1 MVSRRKILSRSRDD
15 LNLDQTFT
23 QQEEEEDVWY
33 QKDKLYKEHI
43 QEVLDKWTQID
54 DEIWAK
60 VIVFERNRRVAKAY
74 ARAPVLTINGSDDGF
89 DGMRIGLCG
98 FDNPMRDQKTDEL
111 KRVIGQGVKIKMDD
125 AGNILVRRYA
135 KSNVFVKSTA
145 SNPNEET
152 SIGAEILKLPNQA
165 LESEK
170 IVKLFDMKKFQSNV
184 NRELR
189 RAYPDRRRLET
200 QCLSAV
206 AFVKSENDILECPI
220 WVLIVNVVAMDMLKS
235 KLPPVQRPIVDI
247 KNRPRIPIPD
257 EDPYSVA
264 GNGSNGSSGSS
275 GFGSGH
281 QQQQQQL
288 QQQHQQQQALG
299 KHLNNGNNGHV
310 AATREQLLLQ
320 TQQLA
325 HKRSEKPPK
334 LPPRDNVYAHDL
346 IPKPDYDDIDLETR
360 IKLSRGKSDKGKD
373 NKKYDD
379 PYYCGLRARVPNF
392 VKSSKSGAKDQRDGN
407 GNNIIMNGNGNSDGM
422 STLSQKKTSMIH
434 NHMAGM
440 HPHHIQQQQQQ
451 QLMAAAA
458 AAAHAVHH
466 QQPGHHQHQIWQ
478 TRSYESGIGI
488 YKQGG
493 YQPQLQQHQQQQHKT
508 HALQLQMQMQQ
519 QQQQQ
524 PQSLPTDL
532 TATTAITTKTQST
545 AKHHHNKA
553 RSNQQKQLQQQHQQQ
568 QQQQQQ
574 HLHSHLHPHST
585 AHGHA
590 HHRHQQHHQHHHCH
604 RLHHPPSHL
613 PNKGAP
619 NGGSYFP
626 PAQYYDDLEEVA
638 VRQGARRLSTRRT
651 LLTTETACN
660 CVSCYALAPLCG
672 EVPAPRPQRS
682 LSQQQLRRH
691 QRLSG
696 GLLDKHAGVAKWCS
710 ESDISVLE
718 QVQEDE
724 PIVHTDER
732 YDSYEYDDF
741 DMDFD
746 IDDTNNTNTNNT
758 NNGNGNS
765 YMRQLQR
772 LQRPRAVHSNEET
785 DVYVD
790 RAQLRQLTA
799 PALLAARNKSQS
811 TESFF
816 EQPNEEG
823 SLYMYGGRR
832 RIVAKA
838 PTALPVNI
846 YERVPNSMSSDI
858 GYKGGK
864 LQPNSKRSQYYN
876 SNNNKPQLP
885 APSWRGK
892 RQQAATLLQK
902 ADKKLYDNTTNSNG
916 NYNNKR
922 QLTNNSSQNSN
933 NSLSNNNN
941 SNAKRNNDD
950 VLKNKNNFNSKN
962 KIITTATAA
971 TKSLAIAT
979 SAATAAT
986 PTATAAALASS
997 ATSTAAPAVGNG
1009 SATTVTSAA
1018 TTNNAL
1024 PQLQAQT
1031 QRTGRTASRLD
1042 ISDMESIYG
1051 YLKPRKPRS
1060 LSLKKIQILDY

>member
-23 QQEEEEDVWY
+23 QQEEEEDIWF

-98 FDNPMRDQKTDEL
+98 FDNPMRDQKTDEM

-125 AGNILVRRYA
+125 AGNILIRRYA
-135 KSNVFVKSTA
+135 KSNVYVKSTA
-145 SNPNEET
+145 SSPNEET

-206 AFVKSENDILECPI
+206 AFVKSENDVLECPI

-264 GNGSNGSSGSS
+264 GNGSGGSSGSS

-281 QQQQQQL
+281 QAQLHPQQQQQL
-288 QQQHQQQQALG
+288 G
-299 KHLNNGNNGHV
+299 KHLNGNGGGHV

-334 LPPRDNVYAHDL
+334 LPPRDNIYSHDL

-392 VKSSKSGAKDQRDGN
+392 VKSGKPVAKDQRDGN
-407 GNNIIMNGNGNSDGM
+407 ANNIGNGGIT
-422 STLSQKKTSMIH
+422 TLSQKKTSMIH
-434 NHMAGM
+434 NHLGGM
-440 HPHHIQQQQQQ
+440 HPHHIQQQQ

-458 AAAHAVHH
+458 AAAHAAQHH
-466 QQPGHHQHQIWQ
+466 HAGHQREQQQHHQIWQ

-493 YQPQLQQHQQQQHKT
+493 PSSHKS
-508 HALQLQMQMQQ
+508 HALQMQMHQQMQLQHQHKNQQ
-519 QQQQQ
+519 QE
-524 PQSLPTDL
+524 PLSLPTDL
-532 TATTAITTKTQST
+532 TATTKTQST
-545 AKHHHNKA
+545 ANQA
-553 RSNQQKQLQQQHQQQ
+553 RSHHQPHPHLHPHAHPHHRHHRHTGHHCERHAHLQQQHSAP
-568 QQQQQQ
+568 QQ
-574 HLHSHLHPHST
+574 HVL
-585 AHGHA
+585 
-590 HHRHQQHHQHHHCH
+590 QQ
-604 RLHHPPSHL
+604 P
-613 PNKGAP
+613 
-619 NGGSYFP
+619 
-626 PAQYYDDLEEVA
+626 YYDNLESSVG
-638 VRQGARRLSTRRT
+638 RQVTRRPSTRRSAP
-651 LLTTETACN
+651 EESSSCN

-672 EVPAPRPQRS
+672 AVPPPRPQRS
-682 LSQQQLRRH
+682 LSQRQLRRH

-696 GLLDKHAGVAKWCS
+696 SQVEPELRPAVVKWCS
-710 ESDISVLE
+710 ESDVSVLE
-718 QVQEDE
+718 PELE
-724 PIVHTDER
+724 PTANER
-732 YDSYEYDDF
+732 YDDCYDYDDF
-741 DMDFD
+741 DMAFD
-746 IDDTNNTNTNNT
+746 LDDDLGLTQNI
-758 NNGNGNS
+758 
-765 YMRQLQR
+765 
-772 LQRPRAVHSNEET
+772 PRRKGTET
-785 DVYVD
+785 VDMYVD
-790 RAQLRQLTA
+790 RAHLRQLQT
-799 PALLAARNKSQS
+799 PAAVLRTKSQS

-823 SLYMYGGRR
+823 SLYMYGGRK
-832 RIVAKA
+832 RIAVKA
-838 PTALPVNI
+838 PSAANI
-846 YERVPNSMSSDI
+846 YDRVRGSIGSTERGRSAAGP
-858 GYKGGK
+858 
-864 LQPNSKRSQYYN
+864 KRGQCHR
-876 SNNNKPQLP
+876 KPQLP
-885 APSWRGK
+885 VPSWRGGK
-892 RQQAATLLQK
+892 RQEQAQN
-902 ADKKLYDNTTNSNG
+902 ADKRQRYDNATNTNSNNSNG
-916 NYNNKR
+916 NNNSSNMQHKR
-922 QLTNNSSQNSN
+922 QLTN
-933 NSLSNNNN
+933 
-941 SNAKRNNDD
+941 AKQDNDD
-950 VLKNKNNFNSKN
+950 MLKNKNYFNSKN
-962 KIITTATAA
+962 K
-971 TKSLAIAT
+971 SIA
-979 SAATAAT
+979 
-986 PTATAAALASS
+986 TATAAAAAAAAKAT
-997 ATSTAAPAVGNG
+997 ATSANTAATSGGGAGAGAGTGAGATGVAGGKPRGAGGPTMSPTLAASPA
-1009 SATTVTSAA
+1009 
-1018 TTNNAL
+1018 TNNASAASGM
-1024 PQLQAQT
+1024 PSAPPPT
-1031 QRTGRTASRLD
+1031 ASRTGRSASRLD

>member
-98 FDNPMRDQKTDEL
+98 FDNPMRDRKTDEL

-135 KSNVFVKSTA
+135 KSNVYVKSTA
-145 SNPNEET
+145 SSPNEET

-184 NRELR
+184 NRELQ

-200 QCLSAV
+200 QCLSTV
-206 AFVKSENDILECPI
+206 AFVKSENDVLECPI
-220 WVLIVNVVAMDMLKS
+220 WVLIVNVVAMDMLKT

-264 GNGSNGSSGSS
+264 GNGSGGSSGSS

-281 QQQQQQL
+281 QAQLHPQQQL
-288 QQQHQQQQALG
+288 G
-299 KHLNNGNNGHV
+299 KHMNGNGGGHV

-334 LPPRDNVYAHDL
+334 LPPRDNVYSHDL

-392 VKSSKSGAKDQRDGN
+392 VKSGKPASAKDQRDGN
-407 GNNIIMNGNGNSDGM
+407 GNTISNGGGGM

-434 NHMAGM
+434 NHLAGM
-440 HPHHIQQQQQQ
+440 HPHHIQQHQQQ

-458 AAAHAVHH
+458 AAHAAQHH
-466 QQPGHHQHQIWQ
+466 QQQQHHQIWQ

-493 YQPQLQQHQQQQHKT
+493 PSTTNAIQI
-508 HALQLQMQMQQ
+508 
-519 QQQQQ
+519 QQ

-532 TATTAITTKTQST
+532 TVTATATATGKTHST
-545 AKHHHNKA
+545 AHKA
-553 RSNQQKQLQQQHQQQ
+553 RSHLLKQQQAQQNQ
-568 QQQQQQ
+568 
-574 HLHSHLHPHST
+574 HLHPHPHPFPH
-585 AHGHA
+585 AHP
-590 HHRHQQHHQHHHCH
+590 HHRHHHQRHGHQCERHS
-604 RLHHPPSHL
+604 R
-613 PNKGAP
+613 
-619 NGGSYFP
+619 
-626 PAQYYDDLEEVA
+626 AQQSQQPYYDNLEDSVGHQ
-638 VRQGARRLSTRRT
+638 VSRRLSTRRPPPA
-651 LLTTETACN
+651 ENSSSCN

-672 EVPAPRPQRS
+672 AVPPPRPQRS

-696 GLLDKHAGVAKWCS
+696 SLVEPVELVERPAVVTKWCS
-710 ESDISVLE
+710 ESDVSVLE
-718 QVQEDE
+718 ME
-724 PIVHTDER
+724 PAANER
-732 YDSYEYDDF
+732 YDDCYEYDDF
-741 DMDFD
+741 DLDFD
-746 IDDTNNTNTNNT
+746 LDDDLGLTN
-758 NNGNGNS
+758 
-765 YMRQLQR
+765 Q
-772 LQRPRAVHSNEET
+772 PRRRRGTET
-785 DVYVD
+785 VDLYVD
-790 RAQLRQLTA
+790 RAQLRQLQT
-799 PALLAARNKSQS
+799 PAVLRHKSQS

-823 SLYMYGGRR
+823 SLYMYGGRK
-832 RIVAKA
+832 RIAVKA
-838 PTALPVNI
+838 PSAANI
-846 YERVPNSMSSDI
+846 YDRVRGSTDSDR
-858 GYKGGK
+858 GRGHRPRPSGK
-864 LQPNSKRSQYYN
+864 LNLGARMQSTKQQPLQPQPQPQ
-876 SNNNKPQLP
+876 PQLP
-885 APSWRGK
+885 APSWRGGK
-892 RQQAATLLQK
+892 RQEQAQN
-902 ADKKLYDNTTNSNG
+902 ADKRQRYDNATNISKQH
-916 NYNNKR
+916 KR
-922 QLTNNSSQNSN
+922 QLTN
-933 NSLSNNNN
+933 
-941 SNAKRNNDD
+941 ATKDNDD
-950 VLKNKNNFNSKN
+950 MLKSKNYFNSKN
-962 KIITTATAA
+962 KSI
-971 TKSLAIAT
+971 
-979 SAATAAT
+979 
-986 PTATAAALASS
+986 ATAAAKATAVAAAS
-997 ATSTAAPAVGNG
+997 AARGGKSRGEGAGGGGGGANPTM
-1009 SATTVTSAA
+1009 SPTLAA
-1018 TTNNAL
+1018 TTHVAGSPAGPNNAPVSGGL
-1024 PQLQAQT
+1024 PSPPPPPTAAAAAT
-1031 QRTGRTASRLD
+1031 RPGRSASRLD

>member
-125 AGNILVRRYA
+125 AGNILIRRYA
-135 KSNVFVKSTA
+135 KSNVYVKSTA
-145 SNPNEET
+145 SSPNEET

-200 QCLSAV
+200 QCLSSV
-206 AFVKSENDILECPI
+206 AFVKLENDVLECPI

-264 GNGSNGSSGSS
+264 GNGSGGSSGSS

-281 QQQQQQL
+281 QSQLHPQQQQQL
-288 QQQHQQQQALG
+288 G
-299 KHLNNGNNGHV
+299 KLLNNGSSGGHV

-334 LPPRDNVYAHDL
+334 LPPRDNVYSHDL

-392 VKSSKSGAKDQRDGN
+392 VKSGKSNNNKDQRDGN
-407 GNNIIMNGNGNSDGM
+407 GNSISNGGM

-434 NHMAGM
+434 NHLAGM
-440 HPHHIQQQQQQ
+440 HPHSHHIQQQQQ

-458 AAAHAVHH
+458 AAHAAHHHSGH
-466 QQPGHHQHQIWQ
+466 QQQHHQIWQ

-493 YQPQLQQHQQQQHKT
+493 LKT
-508 HALQLQMQMQQ
+508 HALQMQMQLQ
-519 QQQQQ
+519 HHQQQ

-532 TATTAITTKTQST
+532 TATATTENATATATASNQTQST
-545 AKHHHNKA
+545 ANKSRSHMQQQQTQQQHLHPHPHPHSYSHAHPHHRHHQHQHHHHQHQ
-553 RSNQQKQLQQQHQQQ
+553 RSHQCERHSRLQQQQLQHQQQ
-568 QQQQQQ
+568 QQQ
-574 HLHSHLHPHST
+574 
-585 AHGHA
+585 
-590 HHRHQQHHQHHHCH
+590 HQQSQ
-604 RLHHPPSHL
+604 P
-613 PNKGAP
+613 
-619 NGGSYFP
+619 F
-626 PAQYYDDLEEVA
+626 YDNLEDSVC
-638 VRQGARRLSTRRT
+638 RQVTRRLSTRRPLASEGT
-651 LLTTETACN
+651 STSSCN

-672 EVPAPRPQRS
+672 AVPPPRPQRS

-696 GLLDKHAGVAKWCS
+696 VAQPELPIGGGLVKWCS
-710 ESDISVLE
+710 ESDVSVLE
-718 QVQEDE
+718 ME
-724 PIVHTDER
+724 PSQNER
-732 YDSYEYDDF
+732 YDDCYAYDDF
-741 DMDFD
+741 DLDFD
-746 IDDTNNTNTNNT
+746 LDSDLALT
-758 NNGNGNS
+758 
-765 YMRQLQR
+765 RQPI
-772 LQRPRAVHSNEET
+772 PRRRRATET
-785 DVYVD
+785 VD
-790 RAQLRQLTA
+790 LYADRSHLRQQQA
-799 PALLAARNKSQS
+799 PAVLRHKSQS

-823 SLYMYGGRR
+823 SLYMYGGRK
-832 RIVAKA
+832 RIAVKA
-838 PTALPVNI
+838 PSAANI
-846 YERVPNSMSSDI
+846 YDRVRGSTDSDRDRERERERERVRERGGHYGILSPN
-858 GYKGGK
+858 
-864 LQPNSKRSQYYN
+864 RSR
-876 SNNNKPQLP
+876 KTPPQLP
-885 APSWRGK
+885 APSWRGGK
-892 RQQAATLLQK
+892 RQEQAQN
-902 ADKKLYDNTTNSNG
+902 ADKRRYDNATGNSNITNSNS
-916 NYNNKR
+916 NNNNNNIQHKR
-922 QLTNNSSQNSN
+922 QLTN
-933 NSLSNNNN
+933 
-941 SNAKRNNDD
+941 AKQDNDD
-950 VLKNKNNFNSKN
+950 MLKNKNYFNSKN
-962 KIITTATAA
+962 KSIATTAASKASTAAKATATA
-971 TKSLAIAT
+971 SE
-979 SAATAAT
+979 
-986 PTATAAALASS
+986 
-997 ATSTAAPAVGNG
+997 TAAPASGGGGGKATGAGGGGGGAAAAAAGGGVGPTMSNSPG
-1009 SATTVTSAA
+1009 Q
-1018 TTNNAL
+1018 TNNA
-1024 PQLQAQT
+1024 PPPPPPSGA
-1031 QRTGRTASRLD
+1031 RTGRSTSRLD

>member
-1 MVSRRKILSRSRDD
+1 MWRRTVLAAPATTTTATATKVIEQKTLPNTHLDRRLTKMVSRRKILSRSRDD

-281 QQQQQQL
+281 QQHQL
-288 QQQHQQQQALG
+288 QQQQHQQQLG
-299 KHLNNGNNGHV
+299 KHLNNGNSGHV

-392 VKSSKSGAKDQRDGN
+392 VKSSKSGSKDLRDGN

-434 NHMAGM
+434 NHLAGM
-440 HPHHIQQQQQQ
+440 HPHHLQQQQQ

-466 QQPGHHQHQIWQ
+466 KQPGHHQHQIWQ

-493 YQPQLQQHQQQQHKT
+493 YQTHQLQQQQQQQQQQLHKT
-508 HALQLQMQMQQ
+508 HALQMQMQQ
-519 QQQQQ
+519 
-524 PQSLPTDL
+524 PHSLPTDL
-532 TATTAITTKTQST
+532 TTTTATTTTKTQST
-545 AKHHHNKA
+545 QQQHQHYPNNKA
-553 RSNQQKQLQQQHQQQ
+553 RSNHQMQQ

-574 HLHSHLHPHST
+574 HLHLHSSHAHSHPHP
-585 AHGHA
+585 HPHA
-590 HHRHQQHHQHHHCH
+590 HHRHQHQHQHRHCH
-604 RLHHPPSHL
+604 RLHHQSH
-613 PNKGAP
+613 KSVGAP
-619 NGGSYFP
+619 TVGYYAPGQF
-626 PAQYYDDLEEVA
+626 YDDLEEAA

-651 LLTTETACN
+651 PLTTETENACN

-696 GLLDKHAGVAKWCS
+696 GLLDKHVGVAKWCS

-724 PIVHTDER
+724 PTTTATMNT
-732 YDSYEYDDF
+732 DSYEYDDF

-746 IDDTNNTNTNNT
+746 IDDNL
-758 NNGNGNS
+758 NGN
-765 YMRQLQR
+765 YMRQL
-772 LQRPRAVHSNEET
+772 RAVHSNEET
-785 DVYVD
+785 DMYVD
-790 RAQLRQLTA
+790 RAQLRQLAA
-799 PALLAARNKSQS
+799 PALLAARSKSQS

-832 RIVAKA
+832 RIVAKPPPP
-838 PTALPVNI
+838 PTSINI
-846 YERVPNSMSSDI
+846 YERVPNSMGSDI
-858 GYKGGK
+858 SYKGNK
-864 LQPNSKRSQYYN
+864 LLLANSKRTQYYN
-876 SNNNKPQLP
+876 NNNSHKNKPQLP
-885 APSWRGK
+885 APSWRQRGK
-892 RQQAATLLQK
+892 HSELVE
-902 ADKKLYDNTTNSNG
+902 SP
-916 NYNNKR
+916 YNH
-922 QLTNNSSQNSN
+922 
-933 NSLSNNNN
+933 
-941 SNAKRNNDD
+941 
-950 VLKNKNNFNSKN
+950 
-962 KIITTATAA
+962 
-971 TKSLAIAT
+971 
-979 SAATAAT
+979 
-986 PTATAAALASS
+986 
-997 ATSTAAPAVGNG
+997 
-1009 SATTVTSAA
+1009 
-1018 TTNNAL
+1018 
-1024 PQLQAQT
+1024 
-1031 QRTGRTASRLD
+1031 
-1042 ISDMESIYG
+1042 IYG
-1051 YLKPRKPRS
+1051 RHLPLPTRGYVPTPRMF
-1060 LSLKKIQILDY
+1060 IGEWD